1 MVPVT
6 GLEPVQHHCR
16 EILSLLCLPFH
27 HTGSF
32 SATNRIPQCAGFCQG
47 LVEKTFRQ
55 PSLSFA
61 AAGKKEPLSAHRRA
75 AQAGGIL
82 ESFRDHHT
90 APRLPF
96 LPKAVGREIFCESSQ
111 TGSFQNKTGVLY

>member
-32 SATNRIPQCAGFCQG
+32 SAMNRIPQCAGFCQG

-82 ESFRDHHT
+82 ESFRDYDT
-90 APRLPF
+90 PGGPTL
-96 LPKAVGREIFCESSQ
+96 
-111 TGSFQNKTGVLY
+111 